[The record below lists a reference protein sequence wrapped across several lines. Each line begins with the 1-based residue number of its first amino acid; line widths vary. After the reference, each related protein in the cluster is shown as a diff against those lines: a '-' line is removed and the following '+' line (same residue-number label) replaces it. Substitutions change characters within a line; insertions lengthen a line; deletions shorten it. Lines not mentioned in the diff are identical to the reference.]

1 MKIAKWSVATPLGLV
16 IIALLFASASAWGQ
30 IKVST
35 IVDASVE
42 SSQMVM
48 TDLRSKLA
56 AHPKQF
62 TLVNAKDSE
71 AGLLVMVSCFQRNQ
85 KADPFVCFYTG
96 HYAGGTS
103 KTLLGAGIQVA
114 TTSSEVA
121 DNLLASIA
129 QDIAESWNTTMRAN
143 AIESL
148 DACLFLTQ
156 SSCKVPDELQP
167 ELKTKIINLSQY
179 LQRGALK
186 K

>member
-1 MKIAKWSVATPLGLV
+1 M
-16 IIALLFASASAWGQ
+16 LLLLLASASAWGQ

-35 IVDASVE
+35 IVDVSIE
-42 SSQMVM
+42 SSQTVM

-71 AGLLVMVSCFQRNQ
+71 AGLLVMVSCFQLNQ

-179 LQRGALK
+179 LQQGGLK